1 MKTILKTVLIF
12 SALSFSLS
20 SFAAADDECTDCSR
34 HHGRNLEV
42 SFSPR
47 YYGLNK
53 TGYSSA
59 FTNSGLNAPKS
70 GAVGL
75 EFSFYKTMPSY
86 WQIGLGFG
94 DVAYS
99 NDNGSNTGE
108 YDQGYFGL
116 WLGRD
121 FPINPNFDISVGSLF
136 AVGYARTEVL
146 STALNGRTDEESF
159 ILAPKIL
166 AAYKIAPWLKIGL
179 SASYFEPLAQND
191 TVKGQNLTTG
201 NISLHG
207 ASGGFEFIIGR
218 FWDKKPEAQL

>member
-1 MKTILKTVLIF
+1 MKTILKMIPLFV
-12 SALSFSLS
+12 ALALPLTSL
-20 SFAAADDECTDCSR
+20 AADDTCTDCSTR
-34 HHGRNLEV
+34 HHGRNWEV

-47 YYGLNK
+47 YYSLNK
-53 TGYSSA
+53 TGYNSA

-75 EFSFYKTMPSY
+75 EFSFYKTMPSD

-108 YDQGYFGL
+108 YDQGYFGF
-116 WLGRD
+116 WLGRN
-121 FPINPNFDISVGSLF
+121 FPINSNFDISIGNLF

-146 STALNGRTDEESF
+146 STAQNGRTDEEAF

-191 TVKGQNLTTG
+191 VVKGQTLTTG

-207 ASGGFEFIIGR
+207 ASGGFEFILGR
-218 FWDKKPEAQL
+218 FWEKKPDSQL